1 MIPRN
6 AGPDAEFDMM
16 WENTSSFGDDDIE
29 YMHEENAKKDAQ

>member
-29 YMHEENAKKDAQ
+29 YIHEENAKKDVQ